1 VSRLPIRL
9 RLTLAFAL
17 AMAIVLAGMG
27 TFVYRRVGDSLL
39 ASVDTTL
46 SSQADEAALDV
57 RRGDVRDLDV
67 TGGTTLAQV
76 VDSRGRV
83 LHSVPPGLA
92 PLLPPADVRL
102 ASSGGRV
109 RRSISL
115 HSPRGDWRVLAIPN
129 GPSDQVVLV
138 ARSLEPREDSLDRLL
153 RQLIV
158 ATPLALL
165 LASLAGYAL
174 AAAALRPVE
183 AMRRRA
189 AAVSAVSPGRL
200 PVPPSGDEISRLA
213 TTLNEMLARLE
224 AAFEHERRFVADA
237 SHELRTPLA
246 LLRAEIEVALRR
258 PRSAAELET
267 TLRSAGEETERLSR
281 LAEDLMLMARADRGP
296 LPLRRETV
304 AAESVFAAVAGRFA
318 AAGGEAVG
326 SIHVEETDALVEAD
340 ADRLVQAVANLV
352 DNSLAHGAGPVVLFA
367 VERPDTVELHVA
379 DSGEGFDDEFLPRA
393 FDRFSRADE
402 ARGRG
407 GTGLG
412 LSIVELIAAAHGGRA
427 GAANRPEGGA
437 DVWVA
442 IPRPPVRVTVR
453 ESPSRSPVP

>member
-1 VSRLPIRL
+1 MNRLPIRL

-17 AMAIVLAGMG
+17 VVAVVLAGMG
-27 TFVYRRVGDSLL
+27 TFVYQRVGDSLL
-39 ASVDTTL
+39 ESVDATL
-46 SSQADEAALDV
+46 NSQADEAALDV

-83 LHSVPPGLA
+83 LHSVPRGLGR
-92 PLLPPADVRL
+92 LLPIADVRE
-102 ASSGGRV
+102 ASTGGRV
-109 RRSISL
+109 RRSVSL
-115 HSPRGDWRVLAIPN
+115 RTPRGNWRVLAIPN

-138 ARSLEPREDSLDRLL
+138 ARSLDPREDSLDRLL
-153 RQLIV
+153 RQLLV
-158 ATPLALL
+158 ATPFALL

-174 AAAALRPVE
+174 AAAAMRPVE

-189 AAVSAVSPGRL
+189 ASVSAASPGRL
-200 PVPPSGDEISRLA
+200 PVPPSGDEIARLA

-246 LLRAEIEVALRR
+246 LLRAEIEIALRR

-281 LAEDLMLMARADRGP
+281 LAEDLMLLARADRSP

-318 AAGGEAVG
+318 AAGGEAAD
-326 SIHVEETDALVEAD
+326 SIHVEETDALLDAD
-340 ADRLVQAVANLV
+340 ADRLVQAVTNLV
-352 DNSLAHGAGPVVLFA
+352 DNSLAHGAGPVVCSPSSA
-367 VERPDTVELHVA
+367 TTWSSCTSPTAATASTRR
-379 DSGEGFDDEFLPRA
+379 S
-393 FDRFSRADE
+393 SRARST
-402 ARGRG
+402 ASAAPTRRAGAG

-412 LSIVELIAAAHGGRA
+412 LSIVELIARAHGGRA

-437 DVWVA
+437 DVWLA
-442 IPRPPVRVTVR
+442 IPRPPVREVVR
-453 ESPSRSPVP
+453 ESLSRSPVR